1 MQLTESNSIWN
12 EGGRPVRHVFVRG
25 LIIECTIGVHEQEH
39 RLKQRLRVNLDL
51 GIPETFAVVT
61 DHIAE
66 VVCYDEIIGKV
77 SELLARR
84 HFGLLEVAAEEVA
97 RLCLNDTRVQKVRIS
112 LEKLDVYKNAKSVG
126 IEIWRSRL

>member
-12 EGGRPVRHVFVRG
+12 EGGRSVRHVFIRD

-39 RLKQRLRVNLDL
+39 RSKQRLRMNLDL
-51 GIPETFAVVT
+51 GIPETFPVVT

-84 HFGLLEVAAEEVA
+84 HFGLLEVAAEEIA

>member
-1 MQLTESNSIWN
+1 M
-12 EGGRPVRHVFVRG
+12 
-25 LIIECTIGVHEQEH
+25 
-39 RLKQRLRVNLDL
+39 NLDL
-51 GIPETFAVVT
+51 GIPETFPVVT

-66 VVCYDEIIGKV
+66 VVCYDEIIGKL

-84 HFGLLEVAAEEVA
+84 HFRLLEVAAEEIA

-126 IEIWRSRL
+126 VEIWRSRL